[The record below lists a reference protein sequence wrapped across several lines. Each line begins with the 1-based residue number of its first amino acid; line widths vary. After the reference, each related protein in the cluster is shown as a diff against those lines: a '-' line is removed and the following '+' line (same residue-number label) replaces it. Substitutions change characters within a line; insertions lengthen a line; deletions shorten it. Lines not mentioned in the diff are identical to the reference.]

1 MQKVNVFIISLL
13 ILILPA
19 SSIAAQKAQKTI
31 SAYTYDKKLGVKQM
45 VISGSSGLQIV
56 SNDPSSIST
65 DPSSGTITLINNN
78 GETSGSV
85 WYSGTGPSGLCNAC
99 TDGVCPFGL
108 GLRAYFE
115 YQTNPD
121 NSTRSDGGADGFT
134 FAVLNASNNTTS
146 DRGGI
151 PSNSSIS
158 MGSLLGYAGPGN
170 TSNKLGLEPPK
181 LAVEF
186 DLYPN
191 NTNDGSCNSGR
202 NDTPKSSYWSP
213 ENTSNHIA
221 VMYWGTNPES
231 SDRCSYSTT
240 MGSSYPEA
248 PMDDNYHGAGDGT
261 TSNPYNSSL
270 SGDGANLGGYYE
282 RSRNANGGWNWTED
296 GLWHRVRIEIIR
308 SPSDRTY
315 RVKAWVDCE
324 SSAAAA
330 CSPAENIY
338 FQNIY
343 APYSNSVYPPKVDRT
358 VTLSSTYNTML
369 NNVLFGFTEGS
380 GAVTQNI
387 KIANLAVYFPTIV
400 ISPSSASYS
409 YDSTAGS
416 IAVTAATSSCAWK
429 AHTNAAW
436 ITVVA
441 DDNVQKTGNGTVN
454 YSISRNTDGAP
465 RTGTILIGGEV
476 FTVTQAAE
484 PPVCTLTAGQN
495 VVPYNGTNTLTWTVD
510 GVATSAFWN
519 PSPGGNCGNP
529 SVTGGACTTSAQ
541 TNDGARTYTLTV
553 ANAVGSSNCSAT
565 FYVGCQGYTI
575 YNDTGSRRD
584 FQITDSSCSRTNYGS
599 AISGTLN
606 TGETVTRYSTNNRT
620 CGSAQGNFDYTS
632 AMNADIE
639 ANGGNGDCLV
649 NYTGI
654 NTATDR

>member
-1 MQKVNVFIISLL
+1 MQKANIFIISLL

-158 MGSLLGYAGPGN
+158 MGSLLAYAGPGN
-170 TSNKLGLEPPK
+170 TSDRLGLQPPK

-186 DLYPN
+186 DLFPN
-191 NTNDGSCNSGR
+191 NTDDGSCNSGR

-221 VMYWGTNPES
+221 VMYWGRNS
-231 SDRCSYSTT
+231 SEMCDRGTT
-240 MGSSYPEA
+240 MGTSYPQA

-296 GLWHRVRIEIIR
+296 GRWHRVRIEIIR

-315 RVKAWVDCE
+315 QVKAWVDCE
-324 SSAAAA
+324 SSASSA
-330 CSPAENIY
+330 CSAVENVY
-338 FQNIY
+338 FQDIY
-343 APYSNSVYPPKVDRT
+343 APYTNAAYPPKVDRT

-369 NNVLFGFTEGS
+369 NNILFGFTEGS

-387 KIANLAVYFPTIV
+387 KIANFAVYFPTIA
-400 ISPSSASYS
+400 INPSSASYS
-409 YDSTAGS
+409 SDLTASS
-416 IAVTAATSSCAWK
+416 IAVTAAASSCAWK
-429 AHTNAAW
+429 AHSNAAW
-436 ITVVA
+436 IIVA

-454 YSISRNTDGAP
+454 YIVSRNTMP
-465 RTGTILIGGEV
+465 FERTGNILIGSEI
-476 FTVTQAAE
+476 FKVTQAACPCPALSITTPS
-484 PPVCTLTAGQN
+484 PPQGRVGQAYSLTISASGGSGTLT
-495 VVPYNGTNTLTWTVD
+495 YSLSSGTLPPGLSLNANT
-510 GVATSAFWN
+510 GV
-519 PSPGGNCGNP
+519 
-529 SVTGGACTTSAQ
+529 
-541 TNDGARTYTLTV
+541 
-553 ANAVGSSNCSAT
+553 
-565 FYVGCQGYTI
+565 
-575 YNDTGSRRD
+575 
-584 FQITDSSCSRTNYGS
+584 
-599 AISGTLN
+599 ISGTPTSGGIWDN
-606 TGETVTRYSTNNRT
+606 IRVRVADTCYSGAQTAQTGNFSIRIQYNPYRVYAGTDMYYRSGSCYSLDRDDYVNLSYDNAITFYRYNYNGCWGSSYTVTYSNAAAADDDNDGRVEVNR
-620 CGSAQGNFDYTS
+620 SGNSWRLD
-632 AMNADIE
+632 
-639 ANGGNGDCLV
+639 
-649 NYTGI
+649 
-654 NTATDR
+654 DR

>member
-31 SAYTYDKKLGVKQM
+31 SAYTYNKNFGVTKTAG
-45 VISGSSGLQIV
+45 ITPTNPDGSPALEIV

-65 DPSSGTITLINNN
+65 DPTSGTITLIHNND
-78 GETSGSV
+78 ETSGSV

-99 TDGVCPFGL
+99 TNGVCQFGL

-115 YQTNPD
+115 FQTNPD

-158 MGSLLGYAGPGN
+158 MGSLLGYAGPGD
-170 TSNKLGLEPPK
+170 TANKLGLRPPK

-186 DLYPN
+186 DLFPN
-191 NTNDGSCNSGR
+191 NTDEGSCNSGR
-202 NDTPKSSYWSP
+202 NDTPKISYG

-231 SDRCSYSTT
+231 SDRCSGYST
-240 MGSSYPEA
+240 MRSIYPEA

-270 SGDGANLGGYYE
+270 SGNGANLGGYYE
-282 RSRNANGGWNWTED
+282 RSRNANGGWNWMED

-308 SPSDRTY
+308 SASDRTY
-315 RVKAWVDCE
+315 QVKAWVDCE
-324 SSAAAA
+324 SSVSSA
-330 CSPAENIY
+330 CSPAENVY

-343 APYSNSVYPPKVDRT
+343 APYTNAAYPPKVDRT
-358 VTLSSTYNTML
+358 VTLFSTYNTML
-369 NNVLFGFTEGS
+369 NTILFGFTEGS

-387 KIANLAVYFPTIV
+387 KIANFAVYFPTLA
-400 ISPSSASYS
+400 ISPSSASFSYS
-409 YDSTAGS
+409 PASGS
-416 IAVTAATSSCAWK
+416 IAVTSATPSCAWK
-429 AHTNAAW
+429 AHSNAAW
-436 ITVVA
+436 IKVT
-441 DDNVQKTGNGTVN
+441 DDNVQKTGNGTVTYN
-454 YSISRNTDGAP
+454 ILENTSDASQ
-465 RTGTILIGGEV
+465 TGTILIGSEV
-476 FTVTQAAE
+476 FTVTQAAG

-553 ANAVGSSNCSAT
+553 SNAVGSNSCAVTFKVLRNRYDVRNSRNSS
-565 FYVGCQGYTI
+565 FYVRG
-575 YNDTGSRRD
+575 GSY
-584 FQITDSSCSRTNYGS
+584 SSC
-599 AISGTLN
+599 
-606 TGETVTRYSTNNRT
+606 TRIRNN
-620 CGSAQGNFDYTS
+620 NEFYLYYNTS
-632 AMNADIE
+632 AVNIYTDNDCDTSAPLSSVSYME
-639 ANGGNGDCLV
+639 AGNTDVDDDGNVQINNSWSLV
-649 NYTGI
+649 E
-654 NTATDR
+654 R

>member
-1 MQKVNVFIISLL
+1 MQKANIFIISLL

-436 ITVVA
+436 ITVA

-454 YSISRNTDGAP
+454 YSISRNTAGAP

-476 FTVTQAAE
+476 FTVTQAAG

-553 ANAVGSSNCSAT
+553 ANAVGSNSCPATFKVLRNRYDVRNSRNSSFYIRGGSYATCSRVRSNRVFNIYYYDASEVNIYTNSNCTVPAPLSSVSYMEAGNT
-565 FYVGCQGYTI
+565 DVDDDGTVQI
-575 YNDTGSRRD
+575 ND
-584 FQITDSSCSRTNYGS
+584 FW
-599 AISGTLN
+599 TL
-606 TGETVTRYSTNNRT
+606 V
-620 CGSAQGNFDYTS
+620 D
-632 AMNADIE
+632 D
-639 ANGGNGDCLV
+639 
-649 NYTGI
+649 
-654 NTATDR
+654 